1 MSEDTD
7 APVRIEFKGPIAIV
21 TMDNAK
27 TKNALS
33 PEMIRDLGDRFEQLM
48 GDWNC
53 RAIVL
58 TGANGAFCSGG
69 DVSRM
74 QRDRQV
80 LDTRTYIGGAHR
92 ILRAMVNGAKPV
104 IAAVEGA
111 AIGAGMSLVAAC
123 DYAVASQRSKFCAA
137 FAKVGLAPDSGLYW
151 TLPQRVGL
159 GRAKKLIMLANTF
172 AAAEAERIGLVDE
185 AVDDGTALTRAIVVA
200 EEFAAAAPLS
210 IAVTKAV
217 YADGVLTLDDAF
229 RAERDHHPM
238 LVRSADH
245 LNAIDAFRE
254 KRQPKF
260 EGK

>member
-1 MSEDTD
+1 MSAEHES
-7 APVRIEFKGPIAIV
+7 PVKVEFKGNVVVV
-21 TMDNAK
+21 TMDNPK

-33 PEMIRDLGDRFEQLM
+33 PEMIRDLGDRLEALM

-80 LDTRTYIGGAHR
+80 LDTRVYIGGAHR
-92 ILRAMVNGAKPV
+92 IIRAVVNGAKPV

-111 AIGAGMSLVAAC
+111 AFGAGMSLVAGC
-123 DYAVASQRSKFCAA
+123 DFVVASQRSKFCAA
-137 FAKVGLAPDSGLYW
+137 FAKVGLAPDLGLYW

-159 GRAKKLIMLANTF
+159 GRAKRLIMLAPTLQ
-172 AAAEAERIGLVDE
+172 AAEAETIGLVDE
-185 AVDDGTALTRAIVVA
+185 VAADGEALARALVVA
-200 EEFAAAAPLS
+200 EQFAAAAPLS

-245 LNAIDAFRE
+245 LGAIDAFRE
-254 KRQPKF
+254 KRLPEF
-260 EGK
+260 NGK

>member
-1 MSEDTD
+1 
-7 APVRIEFKGPIAIV
+7 
-21 TMDNAK
+21 MDNPK

-33 PEMIRDLGDRFEQLM
+33 PEMIRDLGDRLEALM

-80 LDTRTYIGGAHR
+80 LDTRVYIGGAHR
-92 ILRAMVNGAKPV
+92 IIRAVVNGAKPV

-111 AIGAGMSLVAAC
+111 AFGAGMSLVAGC
-123 DYAVASQRSKFCAA
+123 DFVVASQRSKFCAA
-137 FAKVGLAPDSGLYW
+137 FAKVGLAPDLGLYW

-159 GRAKKLIMLANTF
+159 GRAKRLIMLAPTLQ
-172 AAAEAERIGLVDE
+172 AAEAETIGLVDE
-185 AVDDGTALTRAIVVA
+185 VAADGEALARALVVA
-200 EEFAAAAPLS
+200 EQFAAAAPLS

-245 LNAIDAFRE
+245 LGAIDAFRE
-254 KRQPKF
+254 KRLPEF
-260 EGK
+260 NGK

>member
-1 MSEDTD
+1 VSDD
-7 APVRIEFKGPIAIV
+7 IAKLVSVEMHGQIAVV
-21 TMDNAK
+21 TMNNPK

-33 PEMIRDLGDRFEQLM
+33 PEMIQGLGDRFEALM

-74 QRDRQV
+74 QRDRQI
-80 LDTRTYIGGAHR
+80 LDTRIFISGAHR
-92 ILRAMVNGAKPV
+92 IMRAIVNGAKPV
-104 IAAVEGA
+104 IAAVDGA
-111 AIGAGMSLVAAC
+111 AFGAGLSLAAGC
-123 DYAVASQRSKFCAA
+123 DFIVASENSRFSAA
-137 FAKVGLAPDSGLYW
+137 FAKVGLAPDLGLFW

-159 GRAKKLIMLANTF
+159 GRAKKLIMLAATLG
-172 AAAEAERIGLVDE
+172 ADEAQSIGLVDE
-185 AVDDGTALTRAIVVA
+185 VVAQGQALPRAIAMA

-217 YADGVLTLDDAF
+217 YADGCLTLDDAF
-229 RAERDHHPM
+229 RAERDHHSY

-245 LNAIDAFRE
+245 LGAVEAFKE
-254 KRQPKF
+254 KRKPEFKGQ
-260 EGK
+260 

>member
-1 MSEDTD
+1 MSEEANST
-7 APVRIEFKGPIAIV
+7 VKVEFQGQIAIV
-21 TMDNAK
+21 TLDNAK

-33 PEMIRDLGDRFEQLM
+33 PEMIRDLGDRIEALM
-48 GDWNC
+48 ADWNC

-80 LDTRTYIGGAHR
+80 LDTRVYIGGAHR
-92 ILRAMVNGAKPV
+92 IIRAIVNGAKPV
-104 IAAVEGA
+104 IAAVDGA
-111 AIGAGMSLVAAC
+111 AIGAGMSLVAGC
-123 DYAVASQRSKFCAA
+123 DYAIASQRSKFCAA
-137 FAKVGLAPDSGLYW
+137 FAKVGLAPDLGLYW

-159 GRAKKLIMLANTF
+159 GRAKKLIMLATTF
-172 AAAEAERIGLVDE
+172 AAAEAERIGLIDE
-185 AVDDGTALTRAIVVA
+185 AVEDGTVLARALAVA
-200 EEFAAAAPLS
+200 GEFAAAAPLS
-210 IAVTKAV
+210 VAVTKAV

-245 LNAIDAFRE
+245 LGAVDAFRE